1 MLEGQAA
8 RYFKVDVTS
17 KGDIGWT
24 IPSDQSLTE
33 GTTKKKLTP
42 PCAVVGLAGGLA
54 KELEVKDGH
63 NFTK

>member
-42 PCAVVGLAGGLA
+42 
-54 KELEVKDGH
+54 
-63 NFTK
+63 